1 VRRAFAGLALL
12 VAPFTAFAIDA
23 EAVKAKA
30 ETCAACHGPGGN
42 STNPQFPSLAA
53 QVPTYVQ
60 LQLIQF
66 REGRRSNPVMS
77 PIAANISDAEAKALG
92 EFFAAQPP
100 KPPANPPAAD
110 RIAAGQAIA
119 QRLHCNSCH
128 MPNFAGQKHI
138 PRIASQHYDYLVKQ
152 LRGFKSGT
160 QPDID
165 GMMTESAQPLTDP
178 DIVNVAA
185 YLASLP

>member
-1 VRRAFAGLALL
+1 MRHALAGLTLL
-12 VAPFTAFAIDA
+12 AAPFTAFAIDA

-60 LQLIQF
+60 LQIIQF
-66 REGRRSNPVMS
+66 REGRRSNPLMS

-100 KPPANPPAAD
+100 KPPADPPPPD
-110 RIAAGQAIA
+110 RVAAGQAIA
-119 QRLHCNSCH
+119 QRMHCNSCH

-152 LRGFKSGT
+152 LRGFKTGT